1 MSNRENKGGRNSF
14 GKRSADPWEEKD
26 SDFKM
31 PKSNCAFG
39 VEDDYGAQPISR
51 RLSSLVEDTGAS
63 GDLGDSLKS
72 QYWQPGP
79 IKRVGDNAR
88 PKPTGYSD
96 THPVKANSPSGKYG
110 KPGGKGQRSGA

>member
-1 MSNRENKGGRNSF
+1 MSNDKGGRNSS
-14 GKRSADPWEEKD
+14 GRRSADQWEEKD

-39 VEDDYGAQPISR
+39 VEDDYGANPVSH
-51 RLSSLVEDTGAS
+51 RLANLVDSVDTNMDLGSSLRNE
-63 GDLGDSLKS
+63 
-72 QYWQPGP
+72 YWKPGP

-88 PKPTGYSD
+88 PTPTGYND
-96 THPVKANSPSGKYG
+96 THPVKAASPSGKFG

>member
-1 MSNRENKGGRNSF
+1 MSNDKGGRNSS
-14 GKRSADPWEEKD
+14 GKRSADQWEEKD

-39 VEDDYGAQPISR
+39 VEDGYGAQPVSR
-51 RLSSLVEDTGAS
+51 RLSNLVEDGAAN

-79 IKRVGDNAR
+79 ISRVGDNAR
-88 PKPTGYSD
+88 PKPTGYYD
-96 THPVKANSPSGKYG
+96 THPVKANSPSGKYAK
-110 KPGGKGQRSGA
+110 KPGRAGNQRSGS